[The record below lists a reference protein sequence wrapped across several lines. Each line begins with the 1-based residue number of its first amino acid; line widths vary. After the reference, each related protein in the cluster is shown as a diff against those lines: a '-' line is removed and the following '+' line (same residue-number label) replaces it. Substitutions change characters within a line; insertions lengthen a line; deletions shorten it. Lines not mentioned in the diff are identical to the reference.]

1 MWKNGGVNTTL
12 LSKMISFASGSC
24 LGGGREINSG
34 LYHAPDE
41 AFLKT
46 WESDF
51 KTKNLNELELKKKFD
66 ELTKICKIEKN
77 QSKIN
82 IPETSHFIKG
92 AKLNNF
98 KIEELSTFHTYHDKF
113 SLSKNSMS
121 KTFIKKYIEH
131 GGKYCC
137 NVKVNKISKEKNIWK
152 ISSYHRNEFKEFKA
166 KNLFLCCGSIYTAHL
181 LKKSKIK
188 LNNKVSSFKFHPM
201 IKLIAEFDHNVQNGE
216 ENVHPFQITEFYPD
230 FIIGNA
236 SSGKEFISLNYP
248 DTL

>member
-1 MWKNGGVNTTL
+1 MEQGGHYENFKKKHPGREFLKMWKNGGVNTTL

-24 LGGGREINSG
+24 LGGGSEINSG

-121 KTFIKKYIEH
+121 KTFIKKYIEN
-131 GGKYCC
+131 GGKFCC

-181 LKKSKIK
+181 LKVK
-188 LNNKVSSFKFHPM
+188 LN
-201 IKLIAEFDHNVQNGE
+201 
-216 ENVHPFQITEFYPD
+216 
-230 FIIGNA
+230 
-236 SSGKEFISLNYP
+236 
-248 DTL
+248 